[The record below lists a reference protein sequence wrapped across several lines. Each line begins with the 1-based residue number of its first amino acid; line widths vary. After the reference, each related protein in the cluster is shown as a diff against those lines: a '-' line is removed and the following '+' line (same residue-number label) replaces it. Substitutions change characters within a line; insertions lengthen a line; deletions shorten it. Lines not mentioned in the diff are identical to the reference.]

1 MSLSVGHLCG
11 VSDRSFSIFLVGFQ
25 ETTWITR
32 VRPSVL
38 RKVLLGMSMVLDVF
52 IKKRSTIESW
62 LSWLLA
68 DLAYCFWL
76 RLDYES

>member
-1 MSLSVGHLCG
+1 MRLGRLGSQI
-11 VSDRSFSIFLVGFQ
+11 RS
-25 ETTWITR
+25 
-32 VRPSVL
+32 SVL